1 MSKDTKE
8 YRKRL
13 KHYLSAM
20 KMCKNLLD
28 NYFITDEEYKTIEKK
43 ISQKYGISDGSL
55 FK

>member
-1 MSKDTKE
+1 MAKETKE

-13 KHYLSAM
+13 QRYLSAM

-43 ISQKYGISDGSL
+43 IFQKYGISNGSL